1 MPNKSPDLSNQ
12 TNKRW
17 WSRIYQGG
25 QISYQWCPQGL
36 RCTLNVGKGSTGGPN
51 IPLPRSL
58 RFFYCKM
65 LPTRCAMFPYF
76 FRFLPPCGNPSSRP
90 LCSHFISPA
99 PSPKYIPAKCC
110 VLFLVFRIRGKKK
123 WSPKSQVNCESSV
136 DVIGLWSLS
145 SLVDR
150 LVMLLVVCLLSR
162 DVIGCEDCETY
173 VIGVFRSISF

>member
-1 MPNKSPDLSNQ
+1 MVEDLSGWPNQ
-12 TNKRW
+12 LSVVPTGAPLHFKCREGEY
-17 WSRIYQGG
+17 R
-25 QISYQWCPQGL
+25 
-36 RCTLNVGKGSTGGPN
+36 GSKHPAS
-51 IPLPRSL
+51 RSL

-150 LVMLLVVCLLSR
+150 LVMLLVACLLSR

-173 VIGVFRSISF
+173 VIGVFRSIPF